1 MKEISLTKKLK
12 VITMFFSGNTYD
24 EIVTEV
30 GISKGSVVNTVEDF
44 KAGKLPIAPNEY
56 IDALRELAVD
66 LRKQHTTVKSLKMY
80 VAIDQKL
87 AEMGVGI
94 EEVDDWLDIVEDLAT
109 ETVSMKNFVS
119 TVLEM
124 SCIEMETGLNA
135 TSLVAE
141 YKNTSQ
147 ALNNLKAEM
156 ANTTELKEKADA
168 ELDAINKAMAA
179 AREQHDTQTAELKG
193 KLDAFM
199 AQNHLSW
206 NKVNTVIAILEGEF
220 SKEGLSEEETGIIS
234 KCIADTA
241 SLVSYNKVLRKE
253 KKDLEEYIPVLK
265 EDAHNLEMSNIGL
278 LKHNDQLAS
287 HVYAMMQEE
296 KALDKQVKETKWQLS
311 ELKSIKYHNALD
323 IYTGWLI
330 LAFLQNPEAMSEYDF
345 DQLVEIMNGIRMAR
359 LGQQPKQVI
368 DAKGKVICQ
377 CEVPMP
383 YTPFTDY
390 GVAREDARERLAGYL
405 MLLVSDKFV
414 PKFEYETTKMMQ
426 EINDMNKQLVNALSG
441 HPGAPD
447 QPADQVGTSEQ
458 KMTPE
463 ETNFEEKED
472 EAVDTDAT
480 IMEQL
485 APKETCI
492 DYYSPKAIKARW
504 EADKKFSAL
513 VGPRTCN
520 TPYLWK
526 CD

>member
-124 SCIEMETGLNA
+124 ICIEMETGLNCA
-135 TSLVAE
+135 SLVAE

-168 ELDAINKAMAA
+168 ELNAINKAMAA

-265 EDAHNLEMSNIGL
+265 EDAHNLEMANIGFH
-278 LKHNDQLAS
+278 KHNDQLAS
-287 HVYAMMQEE
+287 HTYTMVE
-296 KALDKQVKETKWQLS
+296 KGKTLDKQLKETKWQLS
-311 ELKSIKYHNALD
+311 ELKSIINHNAED
-323 IYTGWLI
+323 IYTGWVV
-330 LAFLQNPEAMSEYDF
+330 LAFLHNPESISDYNF
-345 DQLVEIMNGIRMAR
+345 DRLAGTINGVRMAR
-359 LGQQPKQVI
+359 LGQKPKQAV
-368 DAKGKVICQ
+368 DAEGNVICE
-377 CEVPMP
+377 CHVPLP
-383 YTPFTDY
+383 YTPFSDY
-390 GVAREDARERLAGYL
+390 GVAMDEAREKLAKYL
-405 MLLVSDKFV
+405 VPLVSDKFV
-414 PKFEYETTKMMQ
+414 PRFEYEQAKLTQAIMGLY
-426 EINDMNKQLVNALSG
+426 KQMASALSG
-441 HPGAPD
+441 HPGASD
-447 QPADQVGTSEQ
+447 QPADQVGTLEQ

-485 APKETCI
+485 APKETCL

-520 TPYLWK
+520 TPYPWK